1 MNEEAISHLKAKDK
15 RLAKV
20 IDAVGEIEIHQHS
33 DSFYFIVREIVGQMV
48 SAAVKKVIFDRL
60 TAICNNNI
68 CPETLLK
75 LQVEDLRAIGLSNAK
90 SQFILSLAEMVAK
103 GNINF
108 ATLETM
114 SDEDVL
120 NHLTSIKGIG
130 NWTAKMYLLFFLQ
143 REDILPYEDGA
154 FLQAYRWLYNTKKS
168 DRKSIEK
175 RCKKWKPYTS
185 VGARYLYR
193 ALDTGLTKQPI
204 KDFLAKESFD
214 KEICTE
220 TDHGVGSTDHFSR

>member
-1 MNEEAISHLKAKDK
+1 MNREAISHLKAKDK

-33 DSFYFIVREIVGQMV
+33 ESFYFIVREIVGQMV
-48 SAAVKKVIFDRL
+48 SAAVKKVIFNRL
-60 TAICNNNI
+60 TAICDNNI

-90 SQFILSLAEMVAK
+90 SQFILSLADMVVNGK
-103 GNINF
+103 INF
-108 ATLETM
+108 DNLETM
-114 SDEDVL
+114 SDEEVL
-120 NHLTSIKGIG
+120 HQLTSIKGIG

-143 REDILPYEDGA
+143 RDDILPYEDGA
-154 FLQAYRWLYNTKKS
+154 FLQAYRWLYNTKKC
-168 DRKSIEK
+168 DQKSIEN

-185 VGARYLYR
+185 IGARYLYR

-204 KDFLAKESFD
+204 KDFLAKENLD
-214 KEICTE
+214 KENCNDT
-220 TDHGVGSTDHFSR
+220 